1 MGGYKYAEKL
11 PIYSLYDKEENLVF
25 TGNMD
30 EITKF
35 IPCNKQGVYHSTC
48 KGSFIKHKYKAVK
61 VGFEPIKEKR
71 CYRCGKMIPVNKL
84 VHYHRPSDGKWVPR
98 TICKTCR
105 SEESIE
111 SDKRRNDACI
121 SIFYVYDGDELIFK
135 GNYKEVADFVG
146 VSTNMV
152 YNYVYRGNKIFGRY
166 TIIRKYEK
174 IKGE

>member
-1 MGGYKYAEKL
+1 MGGYKYAEKRL
-11 PIYSLYDKEENLVF
+11 VYSLYDKQENLVF

-30 EITKF
+30 EIIKF
-35 IPCNKQGVYHSTC
+35 IPCNKQSVYHSTC
-48 KGSFIKHKYKAVK
+48 KGSFIKRKYRAVK
-61 VGFEPIKEKR
+61 IGFEPIKEKR

-84 VHYHRPSDGKWVPR
+84 VHYHRPSDGKWVSR

-105 SEESIE
+105 NKKVA
-111 SDKRRNDACI
+111 DDALI

-135 GNYKEVADFVG
+135 GNYKEVADFIG
-146 VSTNMV
+146 VCANMV
-152 YNYVYRGNKIFGRY
+152 YTYVYRGNKIFGRY